1 MNFTELAIFEQAQIK
16 ITETFTEVDALD
28 KIKKNIKNKT
38 PYKFFFIDL
47 EDQRINLKWLVDGI
61 REIYKDSSTPI
72 KLVVT
77 LSNNNE

>member
-47 EDQRINLKWLVDGI
+47 EDQRINL
-61 REIYKDSSTPI
+61 
-72 KLVVT
+72 
-77 LSNNNE
+77 